1 MLGRMCMYTGGGG
14 KSDIQPI
21 ASWTQIRLGTLGTQA
36 TTRLAAGTGGSR
48 EPPVPAGLYLGL
60 GYLGTGNGQSW
71 IPGLGYLGLGYL
83 GSGYLG
89 LGCLGLGYLGLGYL
103 GTERGKS

>member
-1 MLGRMCMYTGGGG
+1 MRSRYVVAYQSADHVFKASHHASKSGALVGVGVGMLGRMCRYTGGGG

-48 EPPVPAGLYLGL
+48 EPPVPAGL
-60 GYLGTGNGQSW
+60 T
-71 IPGLGYLGLGYL
+71 
-83 GSGYLG
+83 
-89 LGCLGLGYLGLGYL
+89 
-103 GTERGKS
+103 